1 MSNQTSTTSTAP
13 KSVERQAVRD
23 VGTLGAATTGVG
35 AAVLTIVA
43 GACCVSPVL
52 APLIVGVLG
61 ASGAVWA
68 ASLKPYGWWILGFAG
83 LSLVGG
89 FWTVYRPR
97 PACNVDDAPTSNRV
111 LQRIAKV
118 SLWFGA
124 VCWMAALMVRLILP
138 Q

>member
-1 MSNQTSTTSTAP
+1 MSSRDGASP
-13 KSVERQAVRD
+13 KSDGHDGAA
-23 VGTLGAATTGVG
+23 GNAGAIGAATTGVG
-35 AAVLTIVA
+35 AALVTLVA

-68 ASLKPYGWWILGFAG
+68 VSLKPYTWWILGVAG
-83 LSLVGG
+83 LALAGG

-97 PACNVDDAPTSNRV
+97 AFCAAAVGTSRGR
-111 LQRIAKV
+111 LLPRIAKG
-118 SLWFGA
+118 SLWLGA
-124 VCWMAALMVRLILP
+124 VCWTTALVLRLVLP

>member
-1 MSNQTSTTSTAP
+1 MTAQTSPGGGAGRR
-13 KSVERQAVRD
+13 VVRD
-23 VGTLGAATTGVG
+23 ASAVGAATTGVG
-35 AAVLTIVA
+35 AAVVTLVA

-68 ASLKPYGWWILGFAG
+68 ASLKPYGWWILGIAG
-83 LSLVGG
+83 LSLAAG

-97 PACNVDDAPTSNRV
+97 PVCDIELPSVSTRALP
-111 LQRIAKV
+111 RIAKV

-124 VCWMAALMVRLILP
+124 VCWTAALMLRLSLP

>member
-1 MSNQTSTTSTAP
+1 MTQGSASTDGSGRRA
-13 KSVERQAVRD
+13 ARD
-23 VGTLGAATTGVG
+23 VGALGAATTGVG
-35 AAVLTIVA
+35 AAVVTLVA

-68 ASLKPYGWWILGFAG
+68 ASLKPYAWWILAFAG

-97 PACNVDDAPTSNRV
+97 LACDIGSASRRSRLLP
-111 LQRIAKV
+111 RIAKA
-118 SLWFGA
+118 SLWIGA
-124 VCWMAALMVRLILP
+124 VCWTAALMLRLILP

>member
-1 MSNQTSTTSTAP
+1 MTNGSASTGGSGRA
-13 KSVERQAVRD
+13 ARD
-23 VGTLGAATTGVG
+23 VGALGAATTGVG
-35 AAVLTIVA
+35 AAVVTLVA

-68 ASLKPYGWWILGFAG
+68 ASLKPYAWWILGFAG

-97 PACNVDDAPTSNRV
+97 PACDIRDGSRRSRLIP
-111 LQRIAKV
+111 RIAKV
-118 SLWFGA
+118 SLWIGA
-124 VCWMAALMVRLILP
+124 VCWTAALMLRLTLP

>member
-1 MSNQTSTTSTAP
+1 MTVPALSSRDSSKREA
-13 KSVERQAVRD
+13 ARD

-35 AAVLTIVA
+35 AALLTIVA

-68 ASLKPYGWWILGFAG
+68 ASLKPYSLLILAIAG
-83 LSLVGG
+83 LSLAVG
-89 FWTVYRPR
+89 FWSVYRPR
-97 PACNVDDAPTSNRV
+97 PACAIGEVPTRRRLLSGF
-111 LQRIAKV
+111 AKT
-118 SLWFGA
+118 SLWIGA
-124 VCWMAALMVRLILP
+124 VCWTAALMLRFLLP

>member
-1 MSNQTSTTSTAP
+1 MTFRAESSDQPRGGA
-13 KSVERQAVRD
+13 ARD
-23 VGTLGAATTGVG
+23 AGALGAAGAGVG
-35 AAVLTIVA
+35 AAVVTLVA

-68 ASLKPYGWWILGFAG
+68 ASLKPYSAWILIAAG
-83 LSLVGG
+83 LALAGG

-97 PACNVDDAPTSNRV
+97 PACDVNGVRPSRV
-111 LQRIAKV
+111 MPRVAKV
-118 SLWFGA
+118 SLWIGA
-124 VCWMAALMVRLILP
+124 VCWTAALMLRLMLP

>member
-1 MSNQTSTTSTAP
+1 MMMRSPLPDTA
-13 KSVERQAVRD
+13 SRRAARDASAV
-23 VGTLGAATTGVG
+23 GAATTGLG
-35 AAVLTIVA
+35 AAIVTLVA

-68 ASLKPYGWWILGFAG
+68 ASLKPYTWWILGVSGVA
-83 LSLVGG
+83 LVGA
-89 FWTVYRPR
+89 FWSVYRPR
-97 PACNVDDAPTSNRV
+97 PACDLADVPRRS
-111 LQRIAKV
+111 RILPGVAKV

-124 VCWMAALMVRLILP
+124 VSWAAALLLRLILP